1 MPMNDNMKD
10 FLRTLGEGS
19 SVGISFVMAIF
30 IGVVMGR
37 QLDKWLGTS
46 PWFFFIF
53 LFFGI
58 AAGFRNLF
66 HYSNKMNKMN
76 RKKNSKDE

>member
-1 MPMNDNMKD
+1 MNDNMKD

-30 IGVVMGR
+30 IGVVMGLL
-37 QLDKWLGTS
+37 LDKWLGTP

-58 AAGFRNLF
+58 AAGFRNLMHF
-66 HYSNKMNKMN
+66 SNKMS
-76 RKKNSKDE
+76 RKKNGKNE

>member
-1 MPMNDNMKD
+1 MNDNMKD
-10 FLRTLGEGS
+10 FIRTLGEGS

-53 LFFGI
+53 LFLGV
-58 AAGFRNLF
+58 AAGFRNLIY
-66 HYSNKMNKMN
+66 YSKKMSKNKNG
-76 RKKNSKDE
+76 KNE

>member
-1 MPMNDNMKD
+1 MNDNTKD

-53 LFFGI
+53 LFLGV
-58 AAGFRNLF
+58 AAGFRNLIYF
-66 HYSNKMNKMN
+66 SNKMSKNKN
-76 RKKNSKDE
+76 GKNE